1 MIYNIVELEIKDSET
16 IQNLGEIFRKLKNNP
31 DLFTTGEEFDWL
43 NFLCPESLYS
53 SKFKNPSSD
62 CRELILGFWETPFL
76 LDYKFMSDTCIRFSF
91 HSGERDNPFS
101 LYEFLINRFR
111 YSVDA
116 IQIINLG
123 SKRKQVNFRTRYV
136 QGIVEIEE
144 VEDLN
149 NLFLATTDKD
159 SLQMVSSIPWD
170 SKEWFDGSVLIES
183 TFNPVFVKA
192 LSQHGVQIIS
202 M

>member
-1 MIYNIVELEIKDSET
+1 MIYNLLEIEIKNTET

-31 DLFTTGEEFDWL
+31 DLCTTNEDFDWL
-43 NFLCPESLYS
+43 NFLCPVSLYS
-53 SKFKNPSSD
+53 SKFENLSRD
-62 CRELILGFWETPFL
+62 CRKLILGFQDTPFL
-76 LDYKFMSDTCIRFSF
+76 LDYKFVSDTCIRFSF
-91 HSGERDNPFS
+91 HSDQQDNPFS
-101 LYEFLINRFR
+101 LYEFLINRCG

-149 NLFLATTDKD
+149 NLFRATTDKD
-159 SLQMVSSIPWD
+159 SLQMVSSIPCD
-170 SKEWFDGSVLIES
+170 SKEWFDGSVLIQS
-183 TFNPVFVKA
+183 TFSLGFVKA

>member
-1 MIYNIVELEIKDSET
+1 MIYNLLEIEIKNTET
-16 IQNLGEIFRKLKNNP
+16 IQNLGILFSQLKNNP
-31 DLFTTGEEFDWL
+31 DLYTTSEEFDWL
-43 NFLCPESLYS
+43 NFLCPESGYR
-53 SKFKNPSSD
+53 SKFKNSSWD
-62 CRELILGFWETPFL
+62 CRKSILGFRETPCL
-76 LDYKFMSDTCIRFSF
+76 LDYKVVSDTCIRFSF
-91 HSGERDNPFS
+91 HSDQQDNPFS
-101 LYEFLINRFR
+101 LYEFLINRCG

-136 QGIVEIEE
+136 QGIVEIEK

>member
-31 DLFTTGEEFDWL
+31 DLFTTSEEFDWL
-43 NFLCPESLYS
+43 NFICPESGYI
-53 SKFKNPSSD
+53 SKFKNSSWD
-62 CRELILGFWETPFL
+62 CRKSILGFRETPCL
-76 LDYKFMSDTCIRFSF
+76 LDYKVVSDTCLRFSF
-91 HSGERDNPFS
+91 HSYEQDNPFS

-116 IQIINLG
+116 IQIIN
-123 SKRKQVNFRTRYV
+123 SVYKRKQVNYRKRYV
-136 QGIVEIEE
+136 QGILEIEK